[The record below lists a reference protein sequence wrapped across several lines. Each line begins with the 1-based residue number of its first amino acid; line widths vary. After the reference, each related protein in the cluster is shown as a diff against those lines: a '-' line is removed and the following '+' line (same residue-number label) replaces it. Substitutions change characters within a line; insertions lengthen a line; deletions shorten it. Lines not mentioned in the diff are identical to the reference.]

1 VLSPQKGTTAAAR
14 QRLRARRIRKWD
26 ERDLRRAL
34 PSTPSTRIW
43 GAVAV
48 IGRGLIAAG
57 LLLFGF
63 VAYQL
68 WGTGLETAR
77 AQRTLATE
85 FEQLLAAAD
94 TSDAPPVPTTPLTP
108 STPAVPT
115 VPVTPIVSTPPQV
128 ALGDPVARLEI
139 PRINVDDIVVVGV
152 GSAELQLGPGHFPD
166 TVPPGHLGNAAIAG
180 HRTTYGQPFRNVDRL
195 QPGDEIRATT
205 PDGTFTY
212 RVTQTRIVSPSDY
225 FVVFTTKPDEAQLT
239 LVSCHPV
246 WSTAE
251 RIIVSASLVPE
262 ESSAPKDPQRY
273 QVVSAAG
280 DTALTTDPAFAADAP
295 TSPNLPERTETA
307 PAVPDTTT
315 STTQAPVAPS
325 EPEEQIT
332 DAFAQGWFHDRD
344 AIPQLAIWGALLILI
359 SLLAHQVSVILRRD
373 LVGFIVGIVPFGI
386 ALFFFFQ
393 NVHRLVPPGL

>member
-280 DTALTTDPAFAADAP
+280 EVALETDPAFAADAP
-295 TSPNLPERTETA
+295 PTPNLPERTETA

-315 STTQAPVAPS
+315 STTQAPVTPS

-373 LVGFIVGIVPFGI
+373 LVGFVVGIVPFGI